1 MPNNDDFKGVF
12 VIFCDVLTCEV
23 NYNDTEIIE
32 KPTPDFREPLM
43 KLWFPSN
50 MHFKA
55 NGFGLRWSLF
65 WARKM

>member
-43 KLWFPSN
+43 KL
-50 MHFKA
+50 
-55 NGFGLRWSLF
+55 
-65 WARKM
+65 